1 MAIYLSG
8 SERATINF
16 AKQYAQTLVPGDV
29 VLLDGEMG
37 AGKTVFTKGI
47 ALGLGIEDEILS
59 PTYTYMN
66 DYSGVLYH
74 YDCSRLKSGADAEA
88 LGLLD
93 YLGKSG
99 IAVVEWAEN
108 IAEVLP
114 EGCKRVTIKKL
125 STANREIIC
134 E

>member
-8 SERATINF
+8 SERATISF
-16 AKQYAQTLVPGDV
+16 ARQYAQTLVPGDV
-29 VLLDGEMG
+29 VILDGEMG

-74 YDCSRLKSGADAEA
+74 YDCSRLSSGAEAAA

-99 IAVVEWAEN
+99 ISVVEWAEN
-108 IAEVLP
+108 IADVLP
-114 EGCKRVTIKKL
+114 PNCKRVIIKKL
-125 STANREIIC
+125 TTVNREIIC

>member
-74 YDCSRLKSGADAEA
+74 YDCSRLTSGAQAEA

-93 YLGKSG
+93 YMGKSG
-99 IAVVEWAEN
+99 ICVIEWAEN
-108 IAEVLP
+108 IADVLP
-114 EGCKRVTIKKL
+114 ANYKRVTIIKL
-125 STANREIIC
+125 STVNREIIC